1 LAIANA
7 TTALNVG
14 VAHIATASVT
24 TRGGAMSFTVN
35 STDITTGGAVS
46 ASAGSGQITATG
58 ALTMTG
64 AEKV

>member
-1 LAIANA
+1 
-7 TTALNVG
+7 
-14 VAHIATASVT
+14 
-24 TRGGAMSFTVN
+24 MSFTVN